1 VQAVWRAGLVTLR
14 AMTDQPLIVTR
25 FAPSPTGR
33 LHVGNARTALFNWL
47 LARHGD
53 GHLILRI
60 EDTDRERSVA
70 EHEADQIAD
79 LRWLGLEWQAGP
91 DVGGDHAPYRQSER
105 QHIYDGYFHQLESQ
119 KLAYACFCSQQEL
132 KQVRKVQLAAGK
144 PPRYSGKCSA
154 LDADETQR
162 RLATGESATL
172 RFRIPA
178 NETIEF
184 EDLVFGSQKYR
195 SADIG
200 DFVIRR
206 ADGTPAFFF
215 SNAVDDALMGV
226 THAFRGE
233 DHLANTP
240 RQLLLLRALGL
251 REPRYGHFPLVKDS
265 DGGPLSK
272 RLGSLGLHQLREQG
286 YLPLALAN
294 YLARLGHNFSEEKF
308 RSMEELAGDFD
319 VHRFGRA
326 PAKYD
331 PAQLHYWQK
340 EAMQRLSEDAF
351 LDWLGTHVAGRFAE
365 LAVTQQCAFAATI
378 RDNVV
383 LPGDVERLAD
393 RLLGDPLREEFEVVD
408 AVRNAGSQFFDAAGK
423 LVDAAEDFKSFSKA
437 VGEITGCKGKDL
449 FMPLRA
455 ALTGE
460 THGPEMARIWDFL
473 GREEIRARLQRAAEM
488 AGRR

>member
-1 VQAVWRAGLVTLR
+1 MNDHENV
-14 AMTDQPLIVTR
+14 VTR

-33 LHVGNARTALFNWL
+33 LHIGNARTALFNWL
-47 LARHGD
+47 LARHDEGR
-53 GHLILRI
+53 LILRI

-70 EHEADQIAD
+70 EHESGQMAD
-79 LRWLGLEWQAGP
+79 LRWLGVEWQAGP
-91 DVGGDHAPYRQSER
+91 DVDDEHAPYRQSER
-105 QHIYDGYFHQLESQ
+105 QDIYDRYFQQLESQ
-119 KLAYACFCSQQEL
+119 GLAYACFCSQQEL
-132 KQVRKVQLAAGK
+132 KQARKAQLAAGK
-144 PPRYSGKCSA
+144 PPRYSGRCAA
-154 LDADETQR
+154 LDPADAKR
-162 RLATGESATL
+162 RVAAGEAATL

-178 NETIEF
+178 NETVEF
-184 EDLVFGSQKYR
+184 EDLVFGPQKYH

-240 RQLLLLRALGL
+240 RQLMLLRALQL

-294 YLARLGHNFSEEKF
+294 YLARLGHNFAEECF
-308 RSMEELAGDFD
+308 RSLDQLAADFD
-319 VHRFGRA
+319 VARFGRA
-326 PAKYD
+326 PARYD
-331 PAQLHYWQK
+331 PSHLLHWQK
-340 EAMQRLSEDAF
+340 EAMSRLSEDEF
-351 LDWLGTHVAGRFAE
+351 LDWLGAHVAGRFAE
-365 LAVTQQCAFAATI
+365 LDPARQRAFAETI
-378 RDNVV
+378 RDNVA
-383 LPGDVERLAD
+383 LPGDAERLAK
-393 RLLGDPLREEFEVVD
+393 RLLAETLEEEFD
-408 AVRNAGSQFFDAAGK
+408 AVETVRSAGGEFFRTANE
-423 LVDAAEDFKSFSKA
+423 LVDGADDFRSFSKS
-437 VGEITGCKGKDL
+437 VGERTSRKGKDL

-460 THGPEMARIWDFL
+460 THGPEMARIWEFL
-473 GREEIRARLQRAAEM
+473 GKESIRTRLTTAAKM
-488 AGRR
+488 ADRK